1 MSKKTTPKEASIN
14 GMYPL
19 HKHAKCLI
27 SLLKNGKTQP
37 FALLDDLSNL
47 FCQQPRRVQRRMAND
62 LFLLLIYGSVDEYK
76 FADTGDESLDDVL
89 NDMFGEII
97 FHLCGVHYFTEDC
110 GMPSKRALETY
121 LFISNN
127 YPYKSIRYER

>member
-37 FALLDDLSNL
+37 FALLDNLSNL
-47 FCQQPRRVQRRMAND
+47 FCQQPRRVQRRMVHD

-76 FADTGDESLDDVL
+76 FADTGDERLDDVL

-97 FHLCGVHYFTEDC
+97 FHLRGVQYFTEDC
-110 GMPSKRALETY
+110 GMPPKRALETY
-121 LFISNN
+121 FSILNN
-127 YPYKSIRYER
+127 YPYK